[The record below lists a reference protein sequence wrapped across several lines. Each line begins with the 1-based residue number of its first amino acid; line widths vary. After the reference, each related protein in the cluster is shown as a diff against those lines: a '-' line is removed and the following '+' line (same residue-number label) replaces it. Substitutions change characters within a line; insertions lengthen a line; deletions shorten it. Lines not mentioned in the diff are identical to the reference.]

1 MTPRTPYLRRR
12 LVALG
17 VTLAL
22 LGALA
27 VAGKLTLDQLGVE
40 PRLALPL
47 SGGGASTGAAAGAS
61 DGEIATGE
69 RILVTDVE
77 HPALAN
83 LDPELLAAVQRAATD
98 AEAEDIPFSVTSGW
112 RSPEY
117 QARLLSEAVADY
129 GSEEEARRWVST
141 PATSLHVSGDAID
154 IGDFD
159 ATYWL
164 SLNGAAYGLCQVYAS
179 ERWHFELRPEAVTAG
194 CPEMY
199 LDPTED
205 PRMRG

>member
-27 VAGKLTLDQLGVE
+27 VAGKLTLDQLGVA

-47 SGGGASTGAAAGAS
+47 SGGGAAAGAS
-61 DGEIATGE
+61 DGEIATGD

-83 LDPELLAAVQRAATD
+83 LDPELLAAVQRAAAD
-98 AEAEDIPFSVTSGW
+98 AQAEDIPFSVTSGW

-164 SLNGAAYGLCQVYAS
+164 SLNGAAYGLCQIYAN
-179 ERWHFELRPEAVTAG
+179 ER
-194 CPEMY
+194 
-199 LDPTED
+199 
-205 PRMRG
+205 